1 MNTKFMNTP
10 VDPIHVPNICRNSDL
25 LLIVVMVELAAFVI
39 SLGIYERNFVVQLG
53 VVSLYLQWW
62 ALVSLALL
70 CSLRGVIVGLSRLLG
85 GATIVLLIMVP
96 FISIELFFQY
106 YFGLLEADVWLD
118 TVRFWRLFGCALICS
133 LVFVRLITLAGE
145 IDSRNKAE
153 AESRIQ
159 ALQSRIQPHFLFNSL
174 NTISELAATDADKA
188 EDAIQALSML
198 FRVSLEENSNTH
210 SLQKELKLC
219 ERYLELEIWRV
230 GDQVSISWDVSIAQP
245 ELCQVPKLIL
255 QPLIENAIKYGVE
268 PSISDDTPV
277 DIEISVKET
286 QKDISIKVRNPV
298 ADLPPD
304 TVRGNGIAIKNI
316 RERLFVLY
324 DDNHSFK
331 INSSKGYYQVL
342 MKLPK

>member
-1 MNTKFMNTP
+1 MNAEFMKTA
-10 VDPIHVPNICRNSDL
+10 IESIFIPNICRNSNVL
-25 LLIVVMVELAAFVI
+25 RVVVLVELLALVI
-39 SLGIYERNFVVQLG
+39 SLGIHERNFVVHLG
-53 VVSLYLQWW
+53 TLSLYLQWW
-62 ALVSLALL
+62 ALSALALL
-70 CSLRGVIVGLSRLLG
+70 CWLRRVVGSLPRFLGSVIV
-85 GATIVLLIMVP
+85 IMLIMTP
-96 FISIELFFQY
+96 FVLIELFFQH
-106 YFGLLEADVWLD
+106 YFGSLD
-118 TVRFWRLFGCALICS
+118 RDFWFDTFRFWRFFICALILS
-133 LVFVRLITLAGE
+133 LVFLRIMLLAGE
-145 IDSRNKAE
+145 IDSWNKAE

-198 FRVSLEENSNTH
+198 FRVSLEENSNMH

-219 ERYLELEIWRV
+219 QRYLELEMWRV
-230 GDQVSISWDVSIAQP
+230 GDQISIDWGISISQP

-255 QPLIENAIKYGVE
+255 QPLVENAIKYGVE
-268 PSISDDTPV
+268 PSLSNDGPV

-286 QKDISIKVRNPV
+286 QKDISIKVRNPI
-298 ADLPPD
+298 ADLPLD
-304 TVRGNGIAIKNI
+304 SIRGNGIAIKNI

-331 INSSKGYYQVL
+331 INSSNGYYQVL